1 MRPDAVSANA
11 AATARA
17 GWPAPSRR
25 HSRKQRRVAWD
36 SPSSERGGEW
46 CIRQRV
52 HRTTDISNNACCK
65 QRGAANNGYFR
76 QRMRQ
81 AAAASREGMTMLERR
96 NFDAFLGTLGT
107 AIHQQQAQVVAL
119 DQALEAA
126 RRQWQVKK
134 QKLSSYET
142 LEKRAAAAQQQ
153 REAKSE
159 QRASDEFAARR
170 ARDRAAAA
178 A

>member
-1 MRPDAVSANA
+1 MSKKLPYTTLIELAQKDVDEAS
-11 AATARA
+11 RA
-17 GWPAPSRR
+17 LGAL
-25 HSRKQRRVAWD
+25 QRRRD
-36 SPSSERGGEW
+36 DMLGKRQDLDGYRGEYEN
-46 CIRQRV
+46 RL
-52 HRTTDISNNACCK
+52 
-65 QRGAANNGYFR
+65 
-76 QRMRQ
+76 
-81 AAAASREGMTMLERR
+81 AAASREGMTMLERR

-119 DQALEAA
+119 DHALEAA

-178 A
+178 